1 MIHPEPWLRG
11 IVALLSVTIDWFT
24 VSRILCKWN
33 YILVLF
39 RVCFLSLSMV
49 FLRFTKQWL
58 AILCVPFFIM
68 LSSVSRVGCVTIC
81 LSTHV
86 LMNKCFQFLDIV
98 NKGTLNICIEVLAHT
113 HVSIFL
119 GCGLH
124 QNLQTGFQSGWAILH
139 PYQQGGRVPATCIFA
154 ST

>member
-113 HVSIFL
+113 RFYFSGVWTASEPANWFPEWL
-119 GCGLH
+119 GHFTSLPA
-124 QNLQTGFQSGWAILH
+124 GW
-139 PYQQGGRVPATCIFA
+139 
-154 ST
+154 